1 MKYTTTNI
9 GWLMQT
15 LVGAADERDDEPV
28 SIVLWPPEQAWEG
41 WLEPDRASRLDMM
54 QNTSMS

>member
-1 MKYTTTNI
+1 MLI
-9 GWLMQT
+9 L
-15 LVGAADERDDEPV
+15 LGAAEEGDDDPI

>member
-28 SIVLWPPEQAWEG
+28 SIVLWPPAQAREG
-41 WLEPDRASRLDMM
+41 WLEPDHASRLDMM
-54 QNTSMS
+54 QNASMA